1 MTTSETQT
9 STVRKHVLV
18 WALTIALLAGAWV
31 VSKVTLPDDATIAP
45 FPHAAVIGE
54 PTTTRNLTVTVT
66 DVHLAR
72 LVADSTGWTAEGNW
86 LVIDLEAAT
95 VATQNLGSLRLTQL
109 TVGNRTFTATD
120 RGTTFAAQSLI
131 TGVPRSGS
139 LAFELPDD
147 ALDGRATL
155 RLGVPSGA
163 IGEVLLDDVIDLPL
177 ALDELTVEDE
187 VLLDEN
193 GWAR

>member
-9 STVRKHVLV
+9 TAVRKAVLV
-18 WALTIALLAGAWV
+18 WAATLALLAGAWV
-31 VSKVTLPDDATIAP
+31 VTKVTLPDDAMIAP
-45 FPHAAVIGE
+45 FPHAATIGE
-54 PTTTRNLTVTVT
+54 PTTTRNLAVTVT
-66 DVHLAR
+66 DVHLAHQ
-72 LVADSTGWTAEGNW
+72 VTDSTGWTAEGNW

-95 VATQNLGSLRLTQL
+95 VVTQNLGTLRLAQL
-109 TVGNRTFTATD
+109 TVGDRTFSATD
-120 RGTTFAAQSLI
+120 RGTTFAAQSLV

-155 RLGVPSGA
+155 RLGIPSGSA
-163 IGEVLLDDVIDLPL
+163 GEVLLDDVIDLPITLGDL
-177 ALDELTVEDE
+177 AVEDE
-187 VLLDEN
+187 ALLDEN